1 MSSSVLLAF
10 NASNLV
16 PFERHSSYT
25 KLLSVTMAVMKAKNI
40 FLKLPVNHDV
50 IKNEAFQYLVSKMQ
64 SECFP
69 EELTFLKSCPSN
81 YHNVPTL
88 VKNLN
93 LSLDSKGLIRTR
105 GRISNYSKFD
115 FD

>member
-1 MSSSVLLAF
+1 
-10 NASNLV
+10 
-16 PFERHSSYT
+16 
-25 KLLSVTMAVMKAKNI
+25 
-40 FLKLPVNHDV
+40 
-50 IKNEAFQYLVSKMQ
+50 MQ

-69 EELTFLKSCPSN
+69 EMITFLKSYLSN

-93 LSLDSKGLIRTR
+93 LFLDSKGLIRTR

-115 FD
+115 FDSLNPVLLGKKSPFE